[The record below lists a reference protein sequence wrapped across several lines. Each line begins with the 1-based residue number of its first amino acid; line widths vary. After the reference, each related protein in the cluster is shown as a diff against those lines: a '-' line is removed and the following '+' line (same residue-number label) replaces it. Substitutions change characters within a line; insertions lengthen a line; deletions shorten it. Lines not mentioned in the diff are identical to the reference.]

1 MEDYDNFTFS
11 SSSSSSS
18 FPEFWDWRLWQ
29 LHFSSCFEMEEYN
42 IFTFLLL
49 LLWVLRYGEREK
61 TLCNT
66 VVNQKKKK
74 GKILEI
80 FILSKFSL
88 FFFLFQSQN
97 WTGRFSKT
105 ATGSMVQTVRNGSG
119 RFFTDFDRFCRL
131 AVHSKRPDRC
141 CDRFPVQPVQ
151 PAGPVRF

>member
-1 MEDYDNFTFS
+1 MTTSHFLLLLHLPSLSFQIEDYDNFTFLLVLRWKS
-11 SSSSSSS
+11 ITSLH
-18 FPEFWDWRLWQ
+18 FYFFFYEFWDMAW
-29 LHFSSCFEMEEYN
+29 
-42 IFTFLLL
+42 
-49 LLWVLRYGEREK
+49 ERK
-61 TLCNT
+61 NT
-66 VVNQKKKK
+66 VQHCCKPEKKK

>member
-1 MEDYDNFTFS
+1 M
-11 SSSSSSS
+11 S
-18 FPEFWDWRLWQ
+18 FEIWR
-29 LHFSSCFEMEEYN
+29 
-42 IFTFLLL
+42 
-49 LLWVLRYGEREK
+49 EREK

-66 VVNQKKKK
+66 VVNRKKK

-105 ATGSMVQTVRNGSG
+105 ATGSTVQTVRNGSG